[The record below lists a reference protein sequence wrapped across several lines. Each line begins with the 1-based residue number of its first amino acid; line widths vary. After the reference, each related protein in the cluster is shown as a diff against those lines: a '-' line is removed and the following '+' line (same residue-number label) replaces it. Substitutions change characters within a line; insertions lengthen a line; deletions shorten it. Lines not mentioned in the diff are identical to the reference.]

1 MCSVYIGTPTSNTR
15 GEVLCCFCNCGKQ
28 IILDFIHETSDDCS
42 QWKPAHNAQ
51 KLICR
56 RWEAKEGL
64 GQPIVQNCSAKE
76 SFPWNQLSLCWQKIA
91 SNASFFQSTRKKF
104 LERWAN
110 DKTTMNCFLIIIRTI
125 LVMFP
130 WNQLSLQC
138 WKSVSDGIILESS
151 GKRNILKCRRKISI
165 TIYEVTES
173 QFLRL
178 YFHYLKDKPFTSIA
192 CTLIERKKERYINIF

>member
-76 SFPWNQLSLCWQKIA
+76 SFPWNQLSL
-91 SNASFFQSTRKKF
+91 
-104 LERWAN
+104 
-110 DKTTMNCFLIIIRTI
+110 
-125 LVMFP
+125 
-130 WNQLSLQC
+130 QC